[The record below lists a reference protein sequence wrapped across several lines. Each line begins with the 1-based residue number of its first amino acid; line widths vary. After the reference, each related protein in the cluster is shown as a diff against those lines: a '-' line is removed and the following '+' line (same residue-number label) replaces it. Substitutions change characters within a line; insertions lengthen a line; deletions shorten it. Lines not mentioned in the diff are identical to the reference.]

1 MPGLLVIGAVCIAI
15 GSIIVH
21 NNSVEYEK
29 QILASS
35 MAKGEELF
43 VRNGKTDGTLTLGN
57 TLLSENKKTMAVEVK
72 YDEEAHKELSSF
84 GQNYNLYLVDTEDN
98 VMSDTELSYGMFGTD
113 GSGVLTIHRDEGFQN
128 KAFMVFILDKGVITT
143 RDDLDAGDTMTDT
156 EIDKSLSS
164 QLAQM
169 DDDNDRE
176 REKDDSYM
184 DDEHLPPTFVMR
196 LNAHSSET
204 SNRNWQNDREI
215 VEDLFVDKNL
225 KKIEEEKKNIEEQ
238 IESGEQTLEEMDQRL
253 EENPEDEIAAD
264 NKSDIENSIDSLKDE
279 RDKAEKNF
287 EEISSSNIADDVLD
301 PVQTDYENY
310 TVIDLERVR

>member
-21 NNSVEYEK
+21 NNSVEYEE

-98 VMSDTELSYGMFGTD
+98 VMSDAELSYGMFGTD

-143 RDDLDAGDTMTDT
+143 RDDLDAGNTMTDT

-196 LNAHSSET
+196 LNAHSSKV

-225 KKIEEEKKNIEEQ
+225 KKIEQEKKNIEEQ

-301 PVQTDYENY
+301 PAQTDYENY